1 MTTLRLAL
9 SELKRMTSGVLPW
22 MAIIA
27 MTLVPLLYGA
37 LYLYANWD
45 PYSHLDNVKVAL
57 VNEDQGS
64 QQDGKD
70 LHVGDEV
77 VDSLLEDATFGWNVV
92 DSEEAAEEG
101 VRTGEYAFAMTIPAD
116 FSKNLASPED
126 FDAAKQAILEITTND
141 ANNYMVGTFAD
152 KLAGEV
158 HNTVAQ
164 EVGTETADTLLTGF
178 GRIHSQMA
186 KAADGADELHD
197 GTVKLDDGIGTLADG
212 AKKLDSGANQLDD
225 GAHQLKGG
233 TSSLIE
239 GQQKLVTGTGK
250 LANGA
255 GQLQGGADQ
264 LSSGLD
270 TMKSKTAQLPQKT
283 RQLADGAASANSAG
297 KELAAGAEQV
307 ADGNEQ
313 LSAKVDN
320 AADTITSLEKD
331 AQSRLDG
338 TVDQLIK
345 DKVITADEAEAAR
358 ASVKK
363 LGADS
368 GVTAEAEKT
377 RKDLATAKA
386 NIDQLGTGSR
396 QVADGA
402 KKLSGGL
409 GSLAGG
415 TDTLADSSQALAN
428 GVSDAADGAQQ
439 LSAASGKLASGAN
452 TLLDGQQDALAGAKK
467 LDGGA
472 ASLVD
477 GTGTLTEGTADL
489 RDGVGDLGSGADQ
502 LVDGSGTLAEKLTD
516 GTKEVPNPT
525 DKQKNQ
531 VSHVIGDPVSVD
543 RADQASAGTYGEGL
557 APFFMTLAVWIGAFI
572 LVQIMRP
579 VTQRALASNAA
590 SWKIAIGGW
599 LPFVFLSMLQAT
611 VLYGVVLFGLGLQTA
626 HPWLTWGLFLMAS
639 VAFTAIVQGICAL
652 LGTPGKLVVLVLL
665 VLQLVSA
672 GGTFPWE
679 TTPDPLHVAHNLLPM
694 GHVITGLRHLM
705 YGASLEGLAPLVLAL
720 LGYAAIGLAMSI
732 LAVHRGKTWTLK
744 TLHPEL
750 SA

>member
-64 QQDGKD
+64 HQDGKD
-70 LHVGDEV
+70 LHVGDDV
-77 VDSLLEDATFGWNVV
+77 VESLLQDATFGWNVV
-92 DSEEAAEEG
+92 DSEAEAEEG
-101 VRTGEYAFAMTIPAD
+101 VRTGEYAFAMTIPKD
-116 FSKNLASPED
+116 FSRNLASPED
-126 FDAAKQAILEITTND
+126 FDAAKQAILQVTTND

-158 HNTVAQ
+158 HNTVAKK
-164 EVGTETADTLLTGF
+164 VGTETADALLTGY

-186 KAADGADELHD
+186 KAADGAGDLHD
-197 GTVKLDDGIGTLADG
+197 GTVKLDDGIGTLAGGAKELDGG
-212 AKKLDSGANQLDD
+212 AKKLDSGARALRD
-225 GAHQLKGG
+225 G
-233 TSSLIE
+233 TSSLVA
-239 GQQKLVTGTGK
+239 GQQKLVSGTGA
-250 LANGA
+250 LATGAGDLHNGA
-255 GQLQGGADQ
+255 DR
-264 LSSGLD
+264 LSTGLG
-270 TMKSKTAQLPQKT
+270 TLESKTAALPRKT
-283 RQLADGAASANSAG
+283 RQLADGAASAHRAG
-297 KELAAGAEQV
+297 KELAAGADQV

-313 LSAKVDN
+313 LSAKVGQ
-320 AADTITSLEKD
+320 AATTIRALESD
-331 AQSRLDG
+331 ADQRLESS
-338 TVDQLIK
+338 VDQLI
-345 DKVITADEAEAAR
+345 DDGVITADQADAAR

-363 LGADS
+363 LAADS
-368 GVTAEAEKT
+368 GVTAQAEQTK
-377 RKDLATAKA
+377 KELATAQA
-386 NIDQLGTGSR
+386 QIDQLAAGSR
-396 QVADGA
+396 KVASGA
-402 KKLSGGL
+402 SQLSGGL
-409 GSLAGG
+409 GTLASG
-415 TDTLADSSQALAN
+415 TDTLADSTPALVA
-428 GVSDAADGAQQ
+428 GISDAGDGAGQ
-439 LSAASGKLASGAN
+439 LSTGAGKLAGGAT
-452 TLLDGQQDALAGAKK
+452 TLLAGQQDALAGAKK
-467 LDGGA
+467 LDAGA
-472 ASLVD
+472 GSLVD
-477 GTGTLTEGTADL
+477 GTTTLQQGTSELRGGISDL
-489 RDGVGDLGSGADQ
+489 AAGADQ
-502 LVDGSGTLAEKLTD
+502 LVDGSGTLAAKLGD
-516 GTKEVPNPT
+516 GANQVPNPSG
-525 DKQKNQ
+525 KQKTQ
-531 VSHVIGDPVSVD
+531 VSTVIGDPVSV
-543 RADQASAGTYGEGL
+543 AQTDQASAGTYGEGL

-579 VTQRALASNAA
+579 VSHRALASNAA

-599 LPFVFLSMLQAT
+599 LPFLFLSMVQAT
-611 VLYGVVLFGLGLQTA
+611 VLYGVVLFGLGLETA

-639 VAFTAIVQGICAL
+639 VAFTALVQGICAL

-705 YGASLEGLAPLVLAL
+705 YGATLEGMVPLVLAL
-720 LGYAAIGLAMSI
+720 LGYAAIGLAMSV

-750 SA
+750 AA